1 MSEHHCRAKGCDE
14 PSDSLMCGRHMDQL
28 PAAFRQSIEADPD
41 PRTCNTVI
49 ANAAIDHV
57 AHLEARKAGHARG
70 RATPAQPPV
79 KQPVKKPARKAVKKA
94 AKKPVQL
101 ALFDL

>member
-14 PSDSLMCGRHMDQL
+14 PSDNFMCGRHTDLL

-70 RATPAQPPV
+70 RTTPAQPPA
-79 KQPVKKPARKAVKKA
+79 KQPVKKPAKKAVKKA

>member
-1 MSEHHCRAKGCDE
+1 MSEHRCRAKNCDE
-14 PSDSLMCGRHMDQL
+14 PSDGFMCGPHMDML
-28 PAAFRQSIEADPD
+28 PAAFRQSIDADPD
-41 PRTCNTVI
+41 PCTCNTVI

-57 AHLEARKAGHARG
+57 AHLEARKSG
-70 RATPAQPPV
+70 RVCGRSSPVQQPA
-79 KQPVKKPARKAVKKA
+79 KKAAKKAVKKA